1 MRKSVKIITGF
12 LLTAILSA
20 AAVFAS
26 FSDRLD
32 VVNHISVGDVSIS
45 ISEYARKGKGEVKYT
60 QPSEVVPGQTI
71 SKIPRIKNNALPCW
85 IRARIT
91 YAGENGKLERLKDE
105 NIGGISGEWVKR
117 GEYYYY
123 TKVLKKQESTD
134 LFQNISIPDT
144 WTEEH
149 AKQKI
154 AVDIQADAIQ
164 AANFKPDFSAMS
176 PWGNQVIQKC
186 VHEQDGT
193 LTCKKGNTKLSVEFN
208 GKAHKLIAVP
218 DDFFTNLE
226 SAMPGDILKDAV
238 QIANT
243 TDQEAELFFQ
253 TNTDGR
259 SEEQMNMLKKVRFE
273 ISQNKKILYKGTLDA
288 AELAKARSLG
298 KFKSGQKGRLEFQLE
313 IPREWDNAYA
323 LKKTDITWIFAV
335 KENEKKETKTNST
348 KKDSSSVSK
357 VPKQEVTQKKESD
370 SKSNNTTQQPT
381 QNTKQIEQSNSNS
394 QGNNSGQKNN
404 VSTSFYDSITGGKK
418 EFSSESACFARGTQI
433 QNAELD
439 YVLDYNEQH
448 PEAPIQPEINYFR
461 CYPVIDE
468 QGEGWYLHFFCRS
481 GEGLDSTLKS
491 KY

>member
-193 LTCKKGNTKLSVEFN
+193 LTCKKVNTKLSVEFN

-335 KENEKKETKTNST
+335 KENEKKEF
-348 KKDSSSVSK
+348 SSYESV
-357 VPKQEVTQKKESD
+357 
-370 SKSNNTTQQPT
+370 
-381 QNTKQIEQSNSNS
+381 
-394 QGNNSGQKNN
+394 G
-404 VSTSFYDSITGGKK
+404 
-418 EFSSESACFARGTQI
+418 SESAGGAAQEKDIKTRRKNPVRTGDDSEPLVLLILLLGSGAITLCIRCFKGG
-433 QNAELD
+433 
-439 YVLDYNEQH
+439 NE
-448 PEAPIQPEINYFR
+448 
-461 CYPVIDE
+461 
-468 QGEGWYLHFFCRS
+468 S
-481 GEGLDSTLKS
+481 
-491 KY
+491 

>member
-105 NIGGISGEWVKR
+105 NI
-117 GEYYYY
+117 
-123 TKVLKKQESTD
+123 

-335 KENEKKETKTNST
+335 KENEKKEF
-348 KKDSSSVSK
+348 SSYESV
-357 VPKQEVTQKKESD
+357 
-370 SKSNNTTQQPT
+370 
-381 QNTKQIEQSNSNS
+381 
-394 QGNNSGQKNN
+394 G
-404 VSTSFYDSITGGKK
+404 
-418 EFSSESACFARGTQI
+418 SESAGGAAQEKDPVRTGDDSEPLVLLILLLGSGAITLCIRCFKGG
-433 QNAELD
+433 
-439 YVLDYNEQH
+439 NE
-448 PEAPIQPEINYFR
+448 
-461 CYPVIDE
+461 
-468 QGEGWYLHFFCRS
+468 S
-481 GEGLDSTLKS
+481 
-491 KY
+491 

>member
-253 TNTDGR
+253 TNTDG
-259 SEEQMNMLKKVRFE
+259 
-273 ISQNKKILYKGTLDA
+273 
-288 AELAKARSLG
+288 LAKARSLG

-335 KENEKKETKTNST
+335 KENEKKEF
-348 KKDSSSVSK
+348 SSYESV
-357 VPKQEVTQKKESD
+357 
-370 SKSNNTTQQPT
+370 
-381 QNTKQIEQSNSNS
+381 
-394 QGNNSGQKNN
+394 G
-404 VSTSFYDSITGGKK
+404 
-418 EFSSESACFARGTQI
+418 SESAGGAAQEKDIKTRRKNPVRTGDDSEPLVLLILLLGSGAITLCIRCFKGG
-433 QNAELD
+433 
-439 YVLDYNEQH
+439 NE
-448 PEAPIQPEINYFR
+448 
-461 CYPVIDE
+461 
-468 QGEGWYLHFFCRS
+468 S
-481 GEGLDSTLKS
+481 
-491 KY
+491 